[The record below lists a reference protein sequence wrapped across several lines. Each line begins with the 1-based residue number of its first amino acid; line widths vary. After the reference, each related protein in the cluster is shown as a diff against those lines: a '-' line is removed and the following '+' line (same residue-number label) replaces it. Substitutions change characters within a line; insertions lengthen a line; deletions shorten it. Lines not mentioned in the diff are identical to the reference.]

1 MEEQKMWLMGQYIRG
16 AIASVQGYT
25 ISIPLMDDKSIKK
38 VKPQEYPKCPHLQE
52 VEPVHDEAWFE
63 NENRK
68 FMAWISSIKPLE

>member
-1 MEEQKMWLMGQYIRG
+1 MWVMGQYIRG

-25 ISIPLMDDKSIKK
+25 ISIPLMDDESIKK
-38 VKPQEYPKCPHLQE
+38 AKPKEYPKCPYLQE

>member
-1 MEEQKMWLMGQYIRG
+1 MEEQKMWQMGQYIRG

-38 VKPQEYPKCPHLQE
+38 VKPKEYPKCPHLQE
-52 VEPVHDEAWFE
+52 VEPVRDDAWLE